1 MVKWIFYLLLVL
13 SISSN
18 NNKTFVYCWKIQS
31 KPTNKLKLS
40 PASIVTIGGTI
51 AWSVVSSHHP
61 EVVFALPSHTSIEGL
76 GSSFLGL
83 ETDHSS
89 FNLAQAIATTSK
101 SIYTI
106 ESEITVKSVVT
117 SIIDELANLL
127 EAVKDIFDAVKDA
140 YTVNNFSSFLAI
152 TGAEAVAGVGAG
164 LLSRLLANIL
174 QDEKKDTVVTEF
186 GSTGVFFG
194 TRSLFRTIT
203 LLMGVPL
210 PISRVIGSVT
220 ASILSESTRILG
232 RRFSTS
238 SDDKERTVREDTT
251 TEGSISS
258 SMVNATELSGE
269 GSAAFSNLEIASDI
283 VKWLVYDQLENMI
296 VAPKDPIRRGLTYF
310 AMGGASSAVA
320 FLVKGN
326 NKQSMNPNET
336 LPKDILEGGILFL
349 TYQLL
354 QDYFLNREELNI
366 ELPFYK
372 VLDIV
377 ESEIQSGMKE
387 IGYDIESE
395 L

>member
-1 MVKWIFYLLLVL
+1 
-13 SISSN
+13 
-18 NNKTFVYCWKIQS
+18 
-31 KPTNKLKLS
+31 
-40 PASIVTIGGTI
+40 
-51 AWSVVSSHHP
+51 
-61 EVVFALPSHTSIEGL
+61 
-76 GSSFLGL
+76 
-83 ETDHSS
+83 
-89 FNLAQAIATTSK
+89 
-101 SIYTI
+101 
-106 ESEITVKSVVT
+106 
-117 SIIDELANLL
+117 
-127 EAVKDIFDAVKDA
+127 
-140 YTVNNFSSFLAI
+140 
-152 TGAEAVAGVGAG
+152 
-164 LLSRLLANIL
+164 
-174 QDEKKDTVVTEF
+174 
-186 GSTGVFFG
+186 
-194 TRSLFRTIT
+194 
-203 LLMGVPL
+203 
-210 PISRVIGSVT
+210 
-220 ASILSESTRILG
+220 
-232 RRFSTS
+232 
-238 SDDKERTVREDTT
+238 
-251 TEGSISS
+251 
-258 SMVNATELSGE
+258 MVNATELSGE

>member
-1 MVKWIFYLLLVL
+1 MSTRLICILILVISL
-13 SISSN
+13 SFDESSLVVSWQFKPKQRLN
-18 NNKTFVYCWKIQS
+18 TF
-31 KPTNKLKLS
+31 KLS
-40 PASIVTIGGTI
+40 SSQLKNLAIGG
-51 AWSVVSSHHP
+51 AVVLGVLHTQHS
-61 EVVFALPSHTSIEGL
+61 EVVFALPSNSNEEIF
-76 GSSFLGL
+76 SF
-83 ETDHSS
+83 ETDY
-89 FNLAQAIATTSK
+89 FNLAQAIATSSMKTIS
-101 SIYTI
+101 TI

-117 SIIDELANLL
+117 NLVDELYNLF

-164 LLSRLLANIL
+164 LISRLLAKIL
-174 QDEKKDTVVTEF
+174 KDEKKDTVVTEF

-194 TRSLFRTIT
+194 TRSIFRTIT

-210 PISRVIGSVT
+210 PISRVIGSVS
-220 ASILSESTRILG
+220 ASILSESTRALG

-238 SDDKERTVREDTT
+238 SEDKDR
-251 TEGSISS
+251 EGSVGDELL
-258 SMVNATELSGE
+258 VNATSTGE
-269 GSAAFSNLEIASDI
+269 SNMPISNIEIASDI
-283 VKWLVYDQLENMI
+283 VKWLVYDQLETSI
-296 VAPKDPIRRGLTYF
+296 KAPDDPALQALTYF

-354 QDYFLNREELNI
+354 QNYLLNREELNI

-372 VLDIV
+372 VLDIF
-377 ESEIQSGMKE
+377 ESEIESGMQE
-387 IGYDIESE
+387 LGYDIESE